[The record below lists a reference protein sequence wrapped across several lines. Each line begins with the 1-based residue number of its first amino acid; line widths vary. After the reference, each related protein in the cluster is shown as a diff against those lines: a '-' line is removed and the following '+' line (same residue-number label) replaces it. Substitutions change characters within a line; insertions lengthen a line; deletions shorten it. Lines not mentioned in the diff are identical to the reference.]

1 MVEAAG
7 SGEGAPAGERWAMSS
22 RPQATVA
29 GDGMNDD
36 GPSVAAVEDTD
47 LFTGW
52 QGGSWRIRPVAGSE
66 APALNLA
73 DGEYD
78 VTSAAAAGPYDAYL
92 VFRSSPPLNSSVVS
106 ISNLLNVTTTTV
118 TESNAVNPVVPI
130 AVDPL
135 VFAPVVGDLIP
146 TCRLA

>member
-1 MVEAAG
+1 MASAG
-7 SGEGAPAGERWAMSS
+7 APDAHGGGGWIRRGAPAGERWAMSS

-36 GPSVAAVEDTD
+36 GPSAAAVEDTD

-73 DGEYD
+73 DGGATTMAL
-78 VTSAAAAGPYDAYL
+78 VAG
-92 VFRSSPPLNSSVVS
+92 RRGGSWRR
-106 ISNLLNVTTTTV
+106 
-118 TESNAVNPVVPI
+118 
-130 AVDPL
+130 
-135 VFAPVVGDLIP
+135 G
-146 TCRLA
+146 